1 MMYGVAVKCSD
12 GWQTNIKEILV
23 GFISYQ
29 DANDYALE
37 MNNQVEDEI
46 QDDNDYQN
54 DWSTYYEVVKVRSFE
69 NTK

>member
-46 QDDNDYQN
+46 QDDSEFS
-54 DWSTYYEVVKVRSFE
+54 DWTEYFEVVKVKDIS
-69 NTK
+69 K

>member
-1 MMYGVAVKCSD
+1 MYGVAVKCSD

-46 QDDNDYQN
+46 QDDEE
-54 DWSTYYEVVKVRSFE
+54 WHVKYEVSIFVNSNIITSKLII
-69 NTK
+69 